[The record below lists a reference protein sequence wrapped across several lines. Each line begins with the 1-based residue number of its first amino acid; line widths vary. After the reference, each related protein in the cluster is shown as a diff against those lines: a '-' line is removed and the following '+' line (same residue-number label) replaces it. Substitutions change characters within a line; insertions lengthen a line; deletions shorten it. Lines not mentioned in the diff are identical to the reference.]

1 LIFLHAATVAIM
13 TLSLFEIKRSID
25 FRPRFRNRRNKEN
38 KISCMYRWTIFF
50 FCFRMRA
57 GFMGERAVLRVSI
70 FALQSFAQPD
80 RAMFAL
86 SRLHQ
91 IGKMVRPTIRR
102 SQEERLHHDPLIV
115 LFGFLRSRGEFC
127 VCERRRPTTSAGPE
141 AQQATPAAGP
151 ILNVGSE
158 R

>member
-1 LIFLHAATVAIM
+1 
-13 TLSLFEIKRSID
+13 
-25 FRPRFRNRRNKEN
+25 
-38 KISCMYRWTIFF
+38 
-50 FCFRMRA
+50 
-57 GFMGERAVLRVSI
+57 MGERAVLRVSI
-70 FALQSFAQPD
+70 FTLQSFAQPD

-141 AQQATPAAGP
+141 AHQATPAAGP

>member
-1 LIFLHAATVAIM
+1 M
-13 TLSLFEIKRSID
+13 TLSFFEIKRSID

-38 KISCMYRWTIFF
+38 KISCIDGPYFF

-141 AQQATPAAGP
+141 AHQATPAAGP

>member
-1 LIFLHAATVAIM
+1 M
-13 TLSLFEIKRSID
+13 TLSLSLSLKLKDQLISVHVSAIDEIKKTKLVVSMD
-25 FRPRFRNRRNKEN
+25 H
-38 KISCMYRWTIFF
+38 FF

-141 AQQATPAAGP
+141 AHQATPAAGP